1 MYICNLA
8 LNFDNGFTG
17 GREEPNAWLT
27 DIRATWVADPPL
39 AIVQSCKAPDSA
51 NTGFRKKSLFLS
63 FWNTLFPW
71 VDLSGL
77 LQVNPI

>member
-1 MYICNLA
+1 MHTSTLYRVITYVYICNLA

-27 DIRATWVADPPL
+27 DIWATWVADPPL

-51 NTGFRKKSLFLS
+51 NTGLQKV
-63 FWNTLFPW
+63 TFP
-71 VDLSGL
+71 
-77 LQVNPI
+77 IF